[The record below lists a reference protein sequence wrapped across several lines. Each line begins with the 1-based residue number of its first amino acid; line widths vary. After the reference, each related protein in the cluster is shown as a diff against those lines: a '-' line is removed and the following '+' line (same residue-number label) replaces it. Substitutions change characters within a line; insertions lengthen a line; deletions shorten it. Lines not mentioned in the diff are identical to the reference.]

1 MASVLVLREEA
12 GVAPSHRHA
21 DFCVRSKA
29 THRTKRGRRRN
40 RIGVDNGAPR
50 GSSMPL
56 GEKNMDGASST
67 APITDREANTAR
79 STVICRSP
87 RLRQRKVRSWA
98 AHLEAPWQAQAP
110 ADPTAP
116 ARAWTTSTGFAGLR
130 MIGVAGHSRSI
141 VSGS

>member
-67 APITDREANTAR
+67 APITDREVNTAR
-79 STVICRSP
+79 SAVICRSP
-87 RLRQRKVRSWA
+87 RLRQCATERSPRGA
-98 AHLEAPWQAQAP
+98 L
-110 ADPTAP
+110 
-116 ARAWTTSTGFAGLR
+116 TS
-130 MIGVAGHSRSI
+130 
-141 VSGS
+141 SGAC